1 MFLRGRAAT
10 ALMIGLVLSLFGV
23 ALAQD
28 PGGVSVDRPPAVCST
43 RFYDPENPPPQM
55 PPPTVDQAGVT
66 VSEFGCTALVDGT
79 VVQQAHQ
86 DSQVVVQVHVDSV
99 RIELRLKITEWIS
112 QDAPQKIHNHED
124 GHRLIAEHFYVRADE
139 VAAQIGHEFIDKTAE
154 ASGSDAAAAA
164 NRALTVTA
172 QQIASRYMRAVR
184 DQSEEVQQAY
194 DRITVHGTNQVDE
207 IDAINR
213 ALAWVASE
221 HKSAATRGSEL
232 LH

>member
-1 MFLRGRAAT
+1 MIFRERAAAVT
-10 ALMIGLVLSLFGV
+10 MMAGLCLLSV

-28 PGGVSVDRPPAVCST
+28 KDAVTVDRPPALCST
-43 RFYDPENPPPQM
+43 RFYDPDNPPPQM

-79 VVQQAHQ
+79 VVQTAHQ
-86 DSQVVVQVHVDSV
+86 DDQVVAQVHVDSV

-112 QDAPQKIHNHED
+112 QSAPAKIHNHED
-124 GHRLIAEHFYVRADE
+124 GHRLIAEHFYVHADE
-139 VAAQIGHEFIDKTAE
+139 VAGEIGRAFIDKTVE
-154 ASGSDAAAAA
+154 ASAPDAAAAA
-164 NRALTVTA
+164 NRALSITA
-172 QQIASRYMRAVR
+172 QEIAKRYMRAVR

-194 DRITVHGTNQVDE
+194 DRITVHGTNKVDE

-213 ALAWVASE
+213 ALAWVASA
-221 HKSAATRGSEL
+221 HKSPQTRGDEL